1 MKKITLYKKYADG
14 QVRGVEINDTPA
26 NIRHMMSHDF
36 FLTEEEATAGEV
48 MEPTKAPEPAPAA
61 AAATKPAAKKK

>member
-1 MKKITLYKKYADG
+1 MKKIKLYKKYADG

-48 MEPTKAPEPAPAA
+48 MEPTKAPAAPEP